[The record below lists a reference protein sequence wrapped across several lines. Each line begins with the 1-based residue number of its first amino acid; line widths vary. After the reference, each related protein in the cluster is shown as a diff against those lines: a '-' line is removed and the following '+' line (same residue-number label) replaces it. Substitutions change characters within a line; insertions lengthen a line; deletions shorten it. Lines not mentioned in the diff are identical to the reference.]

1 MPANILLL
9 WTFMYY
15 NIALVRSH
23 VYVVLCYM
31 RVQEIQ
37 TVHSYFYRD
46 ILSPNYQSI
55 PEIPLATIFGT

>member
-15 NIALVRSH
+15 NIALVPSH

-31 RVQEIQ
+31 RVREIQ
-37 TVHSYFYRD
+37 TVHSYVTFIVTYYRL
-46 ILSPNYQSI
+46 IIIN
-55 PEIPLATIFGT
+55 T